1 MTKNQQLQALINR
14 YKQETGEKVVDM
26 EMVADCGCMNSLEI
40 LEVNPILDTQNK
52 TAYLATELII
62 SALGKTTLYD

>member
-1 MTKNQQLQALINR
+1 
-14 YKQETGEKVVDM
+14 M

-52 TAYLATELII
+52 TAFLATELII
-62 SALGKTTLYD
+62 SALGKTTMYD